1 METLTTNTL
10 TFNDMIRLEPR
21 LAVLKEKCFVIWQAM
36 SFSRTEL
43 QRNWYR
49 GIKPEMLKCVGFGA
63 ASPALRNCESLRL
76 LLSISLLTILMTG
89 REVN

>member
-1 METLTTNTL
+1 METLTTNTM

-49 GIKPEMLKCVGFGA
+49 GIKPTMMKCVGFGA
-63 ASPALRNCESLRL
+63 ASPALRNCAAYDYCYQYLFN
-76 LLSISLLTILMTG
+76 ILMTG

>member
-36 SFSRTEL
+36 SFSRREL
-43 QRNWYR
+43 ERRMVFRNQTDNDEMRRIRR
-49 GIKPEMLKCVGFGA
+49 G
-63 ASPALRNCESLRL
+63 SPGTSNLRGLRL
-76 LLSISLLTILMTG
+76 LLSISF
-89 REVN
+89 